1 MSTLILRTAV
11 KYLIPGM
18 FLFSLFLLFRGHN
31 EPGGG
36 FVGGLVAAAAVILY
50 TLANGVEMAEKML
63 HVTPQKLIATGL
75 LAAFL
80 AGIVGWVAGK
90 EFMTGIWLDM
100 DIPVMGKFGTPV
112 LFDIGVYLLVTG
124 MVVKVIFTLADTR
137 SGGDG

>member
-11 KYLIPGM
+11 KFIIPGM
-18 FLFSLFLLFRGHN
+18 FLFSIFLLFRGHN

-50 TLANGVEMAEKML
+50 TLANGVEMAEEML
-63 HVTPQKLIATGL
+63 HVSPQMLMATGL
-75 LAAFL
+75 LMALL
-80 AGIVGWVAGK
+80 AGITGWVAGK
-90 EFMTGIWLDM
+90 EFMTGIWLDVS
-100 DIPVMGKFGTPV
+100 IPVMGKFGTPV

-137 SGGDG
+137 EGENQ

>member
-11 KYLIPGM
+11 KFIIPGM

-50 TLANGVEMAEKML
+50 TLANGVEMAEEML
-63 HVTPQKLIATGL
+63 HVSPQMLMATGL
-75 LAAFL
+75 LMALL
-80 AGIVGWVAGK
+80 AGITGWVAGK
-90 EFMTGIWLDM
+90 EFMTGIWLDVS
-100 DIPVMGKFGTPV
+100 IPVMGKFGTPV

-137 SGGDG
+137 EGENQ